1 MRTVALMIATF
12 AVLAW
17 TPVAGQEPAGGVRI
31 VPTPDGFL
39 EIDGRTGAVR
49 ECRREAEG
57 YRCGLVSENRDPLQA
72 EIERLVKENAQ
83 LRERLA
89 RAGDGQGMKPP
100 PVTKPPSDDDVDR
113 ALGVMEK
120 FIRRFLSILREETP
134 DRT

>member
-1 MRTVALMIATF
+1 MRTAALVIATSS
-12 AVLAW
+12 VLVW
-17 TPVAGQEPAGGVRI
+17 TSAMGQEHAGGVRI

-39 EIDGRTGAVR
+39 DRDRWPNGCRKGVQTRGRRLQMWSGVG
-49 ECRREAEG
+49 ESG
-57 YRCGLVSENRDPLQA
+57 PLQA

-100 PVTKPPSDDDVDR
+100 PVTKPP
-113 ALGVMEK
+113 MEK

>member
-1 MRTVALMIATF
+1 MRTVALVIATSS
-12 AVLAW
+12 VLVW
-17 TPVAGQEPAGGVRI
+17 TPAIGQEHAGGVRI

-49 ECRREAEG
+49 ECRREVEG
-57 YRCGLVSENRDPLQA
+57 YRCGPAETRDPLQA
-72 EIERLVKENAQ
+72 EIERLAKENAQ

-100 PVTKPPSDDDVDR
+100 PVTKPPSDDEVDR